1 MSEVNVDMGEVRA
14 YSVDLG
20 AVPGEF
26 VRFGSPALKKAA
38 QNIKTAMQAD
48 LRASSNAG
56 IRFVA
61 GTVTYDDIAAT
72 GTGLETEIGPE
83 KPQGA
88 LANIAYFGTY
98 KGGGHTRDP
107 REAAEEEMPAFEA
120 EIDKIVERLFR

>member
-61 GTVTYDDIAAT
+61 STVTYDDIAAT

-120 EIDKIVERLFR
+120 EIDKMVERLFR